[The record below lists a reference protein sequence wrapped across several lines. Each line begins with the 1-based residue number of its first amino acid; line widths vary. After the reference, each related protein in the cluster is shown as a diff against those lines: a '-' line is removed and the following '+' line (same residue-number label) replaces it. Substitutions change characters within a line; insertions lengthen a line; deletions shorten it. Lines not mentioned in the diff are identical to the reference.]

1 MSDKKALATM
11 IIGMGAKKPPVDAEQ
26 EPGNDEGAPDE
37 EMGEGKSEAAKEIL
51 DALESKNAD
60 QLMTA
65 LENFIEMC
73 KQD

>member
-1 MSDKKALATM
+1 MSDKKALAAM
-11 IIGMGAKKPPVDAEQ
+11 IIGMGGSKKKPMDEQ
-26 EPGNDEGAPDE
+26 EPDTDSGAPDE

-51 DALESKNAD
+51 DAIEAKDAD